1 MKRAVVD
8 RLFINLLKWIPRM
21 EEKNDQQHCKHTLIT
36 FNYWRFSI
44 WIAENSLNRFI
55 WKWAYIVPSKG
66 FYRRANAQLS
76 QLFDD
81 NKKPAFSSRKYISM
95 KLNFIRFFLDS
106 CGVCG
111 ECERSFTQFYWA
123 FSFDSI
129 NAVYVAYIC
138 FDIYTFSIENIQ
150 PSPTSYVVCSISA
163 TDIAVLK
170 SNIICIFW
178 VVITPSSYTF
188 KGKQTTQIRLT
199 THQQNE
205 TNSTPPP

>member
-1 MKRAVVD
+1 MRNFLSFLMATE
-8 RLFINLLKWIPRM
+8 N
-21 EEKNDQQHCKHTLIT
+21 QHL
-36 FNYWRFSI
+36 
-44 WIAENSLNRFI
+44 A
-55 WKWAYIVPSKG
+55 
-66 FYRRANAQLS
+66 
-76 QLFDD
+76 
-81 NKKPAFSSRKYISM
+81 RKYISM
-95 KLNFIRFFLDS
+95 KLNFIRFFLHS
-106 CGVCG
+106 CGVYG
-111 ECERSFTQFYWA
+111 ECECSFTQFYWA

-205 TNSTPPP
+205 TTQRRRSTMAVSTVQYSTARILSLGRSTLFSALLLCVPHKRVNGMNLRER